1 MWYQGKGRKGDL
13 KTKPINLWYQYL
25 EILSL
30 LPEVNGTY
38 ARGLMFVLSA
48 FWVYF
53 CYSSL
58 NQSKVKMADNFIPL
72 ISEDNL
78 VRIGSNKYS
87 FLSQQGFG
95 GGPNDSDQDPGGF
108 IGINL
113 GNSGDTKKLTS
124 NIAAINLAYDLDISW
139 GRASGG
145 PQQWNSFGSLSPENF
160 DAVVD
165 YANSKDVNIYLYLE
179 YRTDIDGG
187 SIFDFDWYE
196 VGRTYAQH
204 FGDRVK
210 AYGIINEPD
219 HIVSGNSPEQV
230 AFAVEEF
237 ADGVHSVNPNYI
249 VTSPGL
255 GGTPISIERTN
266 DFLEALAPL
275 FNDNTLQV
283 LNLHSYHDSR
293 PNPHFSSIDN
303 SSDWAPSRNFIRA
316 KEVGGINQNVG
327 FVAGEF
333 NYRNWNGTD
342 EERGIGF
349 LTALWDQLSV
359 VGNGGIND
367 RVGLFS
373 APFTIRGSAP
383 ERQTSMADFYS
394 FDDSGNYVWQ
404 PNEKGQVLEEVLTL
418 TQGMSFI
425 HTDPLDQGVVILRGN
440 GRKMWVWDNREDF
453 SSLTDAS
460 IISISGIPSDA
471 TALAIYR
478 WDSTADE
485 PYAFIELNGQTS
497 ISFEVSSFLPF
508 GQTYMLM
515 ANSDNDGGNI
525 GSIDAAEIG
534 GTENS
539 GTENNSPIANDDT
552 ASTSVDTAVTIP
564 IIDLLANDSD
574 ADGDDLT
581 IETVSNEVNG
591 TATIEASDVIFTP
604 DAGFG
609 GNASFEYII
618 SDGNGRIDRAIVN
631 IDVVGT
637 IDDNS
642 NPIAN
647 NDSVSISVETAV
659 TIPISELL
667 ANDSDA
673 DGDNLTISS
682 VGNGVNGAVSLEE
695 NDVIFTPDGG
705 FDSSASFEYTISDGN
720 GGTDTASV
728 AVIFEA
734 NDTEIIDQTI
744 NGTSVNGTNVN
755 GTNRNDTLT
764 GGDGDDIINGLNRH
778 DLINGNDGNDTLSG
792 GAHNDIL
799 NGGNGNDVLSG
810 DRGVD
815 QLRGG
820 AGADAFVYSNLQD
833 RGDTILDFQSEDKI
847 DLSGIL
853 NSPAYSSVSP
863 FDYIQLVPSGS
874 DTLVKISRD
883 GNLNKPRFHVLA
895 TLIDVNTDGL
905 RLDNFLFE

>member
-1 MWYQGKGRKGDL
+1 
-13 KTKPINLWYQYL
+13 
-25 EILSL
+25 
-30 LPEVNGTY
+30 
-38 ARGLMFVLSA
+38 
-48 FWVYF
+48 
-53 CYSSL
+53 
-58 NQSKVKMADNFIPL
+58 MADNFIPL

-124 NIAAINLAYDLDISW
+124 NIAAINLAHDLDISW

-283 LNLHSYHDSR
+283 LNLHSYHDSN

-373 APFTIRGSAP
+373 APFTITGSAP
-383 ERQTSMADFYS
+383 EKQTSMADFYS

-425 HTDPLDQGVVILRGN
+425 YTDPLDQGVVILRGN

-453 SSLTDAS
+453 SSLTDAP

-497 ISFEVSSFLPF
+497 VSFEVSSFLPV

-515 ANSDNDGGNI
+515 ANSENDGGNI
-525 GSIDAAEIG
+525 GSIDAAEID

-591 TATIEASDVIFTP
+591 TATIEASNVIFTP

-647 NDSVSISVETAV
+647 NDSVSISVDTAV
-659 TIPISELL
+659 TI
-667 ANDSDA
+667 
-673 DGDNLTISS
+673 
-682 VGNGVNGAVSLEE
+682 
-695 NDVIFTPDGG
+695 
-705 FDSSASFEYTISDGN
+705 
-720 GGTDTASV
+720 
-728 AVIFEA
+728 
-734 NDTEIIDQTI
+734 
-744 NGTSVNGTNVN
+744 NGTNVN

-905 RLDNFLFE
+905 TLDNFLFE